1 MAWVQIQ
8 QAEQGSWDDYE
19 KVAALIGDEKPEG
32 LIVRA
37 AGEVDGRWKGVSIW
51 ESKEAFE
58 RFAEERIHPAVK
70 EVLGDRMEAAGP
82 PRTEWFEA
90 RHVIRP

>member
-8 QAEQGSWDDYE
+8 HATQATWDDHQ
-19 KVAALIGDEKPEG
+19 KVAALIGDEKPPG

-37 AGEVDGRWKGVSIW
+37 AGEVDGRWKSVSIW

-58 RFAEERIHPAVK
+58 RFAAEHIMPAVRQ
-70 EVLGDRMEAAGP
+70 VFGDEMNVGGP
-82 PRTEWFEA
+82 PPQEWFEA
-90 RHVIRP
+90 KHLIGP